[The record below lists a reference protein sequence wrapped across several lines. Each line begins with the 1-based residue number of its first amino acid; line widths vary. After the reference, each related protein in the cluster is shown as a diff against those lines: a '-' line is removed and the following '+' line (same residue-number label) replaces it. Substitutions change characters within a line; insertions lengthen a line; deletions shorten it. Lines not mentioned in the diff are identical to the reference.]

1 MIHDSTLL
9 LSSAKR
15 TQPCGDT
22 QHSHIL
28 TAGITIDM
36 TTSLQQV
43 EVSYQMCLQSRALVC
58 SFYIYL
64 SNPLSSVFGWSTLKH
79 LPIIFL
85 LVTSELSHTGEF
97 LCGSAWNNRTE
108 VPQKCN
114 CTDMPLYR
122 FQNNYNA
129 QYLHN
134 TFCECL
140 THYSQSAFNNCR
152 DIKL

>member
-1 MIHDSTLL
+1 MIPRCFCPVPREAALWRHPAQPYSYCRHYYRYDYQSTIGRSFLL
-9 LSSAKR
+9 
-15 TQPCGDT
+15 D
-22 QHSHIL
+22 
-28 TAGITIDM
+28 
-36 TTSLQQV
+36 
-43 EVSYQMCLQSRALVC
+43 VSLQSRALVC

-97 LCGSAWNNRTE
+97 LCGSAWNNSTK